1 MKITAVL
8 HWYVPH
14 RNAGSETMLHAMLS
28 YLASRGHEVECL
40 VTDEPTTRG
49 TVETIDGVR
58 VRSLTAVDVR
68 NHIRSFPP
76 HTMIS
81 HHREAGW
88 VGKLAKEVASRFI
101 LVLHNDFR
109 PNLKLRDYTSPDLVV
124 YNTEWLAA
132 SVGQPKLWPGVVVRP
147 PIDFDRV
154 AAKPGDRITM
164 VNIAREHKGGELFV
178 PLAEALPDRKF
189 LAVRGAYGVQCLPD
203 VLPPNVDVV
212 DNTYDISSI
221 FSQTRIL
228 LAPSTYETFGMVAAE
243 ALSCGIPVLS
253 GVTPGLLENLSYG
266 ATFVTGRS
274 VGEWVRAIE
283 SVSKSWAGLSKLAKE
298 RSKDHRQQSEDDLL
312 AFAERVETLKRR
324 R

>member
-1 MKITAVL
+1 MKITAVV

-49 TVETIDGVR
+49 TVETVDGVR
-58 VRSLTAVDVR
+58 VVSLSKLDVR
-68 NHIRSFPP
+68 TRIRDHRPNLV
-76 HTMIS
+76 IS
-81 HHREAGW
+81 HHAEAGW
-88 VGKLAKEVASRFI
+88 TGKLAKEVQSLFV

-109 PNLKLRDYTSPDLVV
+109 PSLKLRDYTNPDLVV

-132 SVGQPKLWPGVVVRP
+132 SVGQPKLWPGIVVRP

-164 VNIAREHKGGELFV
+164 VNLEPHHKGGELFI

-189 LAVRGAYGVQCLPD
+189 LAVRGAYGAQCLPD
-203 VLPPNVDVV
+203 VLPSNVDVM
-212 DNTYDISSI
+212 DNTYDIASVYA
-221 FSQTRIL
+221 QTRIL
-228 LAPSTYETFGMVAAE
+228 LAPSTYETYGMVAAE
-243 ALSCGIPVLS
+243 ALSCGIPVVS

-266 ATFVTGRS
+266 GTFVASRS
-274 VGEWVRAIE
+274 VEDWVRAIE

-298 RSKDHRQQSEDDLL
+298 RSKDHRQQSEQDLL
-312 AFAERVETLKRR
+312 AFAERVETLKRKR
-324 R
+324 